1 MIKQTQAVRQ
11 MTDEEIKFEKLTAK
25 IEKLEKIVGALAVT
39 NFLTQHED
47 GDEEVRDQSVEDVNV
62 LAAEYKQ
69 RWKTN
74 KEIQALEKQKYEID
88 EKIERIKWGT
98 LTYKASERYAT
109 SLGNAILNT
118 QNTVT
123 ANLMNT
129 TIALDLQQEYMN
141 AFNASAARAEAVT
154 VLKEVK

>member
-1 MIKQTQAVRQ
+1 MEQAQTDRNPTVEAQLLDQLQQANR
-11 MTDEEIKFEKLTAK
+11 K

-69 RWKTN
+69 KWKTN

-98 LTYKASERYAT
+98 LTYKTAGRHT
-109 SLGNAILNT
+109 TNLGMPI
-118 QNTVT
+118 V
-123 ANLMNT
+123 
-129 TIALDLQQEYMN
+129 DLQQERMN
-141 AFNASAARAEAVT
+141 AFNASAARAEAVA